1 MVYKVSSKTAEA
13 ATQMSWG
20 EKKKPTTAKISW
32 LIRKTEIKKGWLSS
46 KEINLKHSTAYII
59 NWYRSQLTVRSRK
72 FFSVPIL
79 FLSCYRN
86 CKAAYPKEYRFSPT
100 WLVCV
105 CMCAH
110 VFVKGAQET
119 RPTSNSICSLRTD
132 LNSWP
137 FQLCFL
143 GSAITD
149 VSYHS
154 SLKPC

>member
-1 MVYKVSSKTAEA
+1 M
-13 ATQMSWG
+13 
-20 EKKKPTTAKISW
+20 
-32 LIRKTEIKKGWLSS
+32 LSN

-79 FLSCYRN
+79 LLSCYRN
-86 CKAAYPKEYRFSPT
+86 HKAAYPKEYRFSST
-100 WLVCV
+100 WVVCV
-105 CMCAH
+105 CVCAH
-110 VFVKGAQET
+110 VKGAQET

-137 FQLCFL
+137 FHLCFL

-149 VSYHS
+149 MSYHS
-154 SLKPC
+154 SLKPRWRANPGCHACSKQALYLLNESPAQGVLGN